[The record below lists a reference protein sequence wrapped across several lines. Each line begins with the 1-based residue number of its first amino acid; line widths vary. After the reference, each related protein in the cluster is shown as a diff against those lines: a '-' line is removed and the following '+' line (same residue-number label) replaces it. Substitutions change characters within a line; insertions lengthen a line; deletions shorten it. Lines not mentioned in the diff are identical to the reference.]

1 MTDGEFKQ
9 LILPQYGKMYAAAY
23 VILRDKDD
31 ACDAVQEVVARLWER
46 RGGLDTAISVGSL
59 CAISVRNC
67 CIDMLRKR
75 HGQVSLDT
83 ELNMGNDVSSVITT
97 DEAANYNSLLQAISK
112 VISTMN
118 GVQRNILTLSLIS
131 KLKTE
136 EIQQVTGESSANVR
150 QILSRGRRK
159 IKEILENELQ
169 R

>member
-1 MTDGEFKQ
+1 M
-9 LILPQYGKMYAAAY
+9 PRYGDMYVAAS

-31 ACDAVQEVVARLWER
+31 ACDAVQEVIARLWER
-46 RGGLDTAISVGSL
+46 RSGLDSAVSVGSL
-59 CAISVRNC
+59 CAISVRNY

-83 ELNMGNDVSSVITT
+83 ELNMGSDVSAPITA
-97 DEAANYNSLLQAISK
+97 DADANYNSLLQAISK

-118 GVQRNILTLSLIS
+118 GVQRKVLTLSLIS
-131 KLKTE
+131 KLTTE